1 LLGFNSSR
9 NRNKSRLKCDF
20 LFIEYLQPYYLAQR
34 VDSSDHGGELAK
46 RKVFAS
52 WRLSVRL

>member
-1 LLGFNSSR
+1 
-9 NRNKSRLKCDF
+9 LKCDF